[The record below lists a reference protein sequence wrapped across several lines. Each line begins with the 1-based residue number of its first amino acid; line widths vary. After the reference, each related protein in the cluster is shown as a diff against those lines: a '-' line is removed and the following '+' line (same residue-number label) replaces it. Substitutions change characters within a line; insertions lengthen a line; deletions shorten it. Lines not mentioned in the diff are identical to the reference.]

1 MFKNISLGIYYPGN
15 SILHRLQGRTKLLL
29 LAWLT
34 VYIVIAN
41 NFMWHFAP
49 YIFLV
54 ALSLLGVALS
64 GISLHHVWRRMRLLL
79 VLMLLS
85 AIPTLFTTDGKAKP
99 LYTFG
104 PFPTSFGLIRWSIVV
119 YGVLLTI
126 YIALFFL
133 PIPALQNMPQ
143 RSWLKRVRLP
153 LILITLGVVVLL
165 WFIRNIP
172 PDATFPAGPFVI
184 TNLGVWS
191 LFSLYTVFIVLYILS
206 LLLTMTTPP
215 IALIEG
221 LTMLLTPLRWLKLP
235 VDDFAL
241 MTLIALRF
249 IPTLIEEVEQLLKA
263 QISRGADYA
272 HGTLRERVQSLIALF
287 VPLLQGVFRRA
298 SDLAIALESRG
309 YEVGSHQTRLH
320 EKRLGA
326 IDYGVLA
333 LVVIITAG
341 SFFV

>member
-15 SILHRLQGRTKLLL
+15 SLLHRLQGRTKLLL
-29 LAWLT
+29 LAWFT

-41 NFMWHFAP
+41 NYMWHFAP
-49 YIFLV
+49 YLV
-54 ALSLLGVALS
+54 LAALSFLGVVIS

-79 VLMLLS
+79 LLMLLG
-85 AIPTLFTTDGKAKP
+85 AIPTLFTTDGTVKP

-104 PFPTSFGLIRWSIVV
+104 PFPTSFDFIRWSIVA

-126 YIALFFL
+126 YIALFLL
-133 PIPALQNMPQ
+133 PIPSLQNISL
-143 RSWLKRVRLP
+143 RSWLKRFRIP
-153 LILITLGVVVLL
+153 LILITLGVIVLL
-165 WFIRNIP
+165 WLIRNIP
-172 PDATFPAGPFVI
+172 PDATFPVGPFVI

-191 LFSLYTVFIVLYILS
+191 LFSLYTVFIVLYIFS
-206 LLLTMTTPP
+206 LLLTMTTTT

-272 HGTLRERVQSLIALF
+272 HGTLRERIQSLIALF

-298 SDLAIALESRG
+298 SDLATALESRG
-309 YEVGSHQTRLH
+309 YEIGSHQTRLH

-333 LVVIITAG
+333 LVVIIMVG